1 MNPEERRKNLK
12 GTSRRRFLKGGTAL
26 AAMSAAGAACG
37 QVLNIGQNQRTEYIP
52 EDQVPK
58 NAVLRDPW
66 TGEMMRDAEGNLIVD
81 WTGTPQWK
89 QYQENIRAF
98 AGNRYGAKVDTR
110 LYGVPSK
117 YVTSY
122 RLGYDGGSGPNSGTP
137 TMPDDIK
144 TYFFSL
150 GSPVQDQLGIITPNG
165 LHFTDE
171 HGEVPDIDPRQHR
184 LTISGM
190 VDRPTTFTME
200 DLMRLPSVSRFHTL
214 ECNTDGAT
222 MDVRKAPWATAGD
235 CFREHSCS
243 EWTGVLMSTL
253 LDVVGVK
260 KGAKWFYA
268 SAADEYNQTWAVPM
282 WKAMDDAIIA
292 YGMNG
297 EALRVEQGFPVR
309 LRLPGFQ
316 GTMNIKRLRR
326 IKVTDELTL
335 FHRLY
340 DKVQTNG
347 KTTWFTFEMPPQ
359 SCILRP
365 SGGHRLTSRGFY
377 EIRGIAWSGAGKVTK
392 VEVTVDGGKNWQQAR
407 LQEPVFPKCDTRFT
421 LPWNWNGQETTIAA
435 RCYDEK
441 GSTQPTTP
449 EAMKLHGVDF
459 ETFKKTIVQRNN
471 IMQPWKIDKDG
482 RVTNALY
489 SV

>member
-1 MNPEERRKNLK
+1 MSSKE
-12 GTSRRRFLKGGTAL
+12 TSRRRFLKGGAAL
-26 AAMSAAGAACG
+26 AALTAAGIKTASA
-37 QVLNIGQNQRTEYIP
+37 QSLNIEPTQRTEYIP

-58 NAVLRDPW
+58 SAVLRDPW
-66 TGEMMRDAEGNLIVD
+66 TGEMMRDSEGNLIVD

-89 QYQENIRAF
+89 QYQQNIRAV
-98 AGNRYGAKVDTR
+98 AGKRYGAAVDSR
-110 LYGVPSK
+110 LYGIRSRF
-117 YVTSY
+117 VTSY
-122 RLGYDGGSGPNSGTP
+122 RQLFDGGSGPGSGTP

-150 GSPVQDQLGIITPNG
+150 GNPVQDQLGIITPNG

-171 HGEVPDIDPRQHR
+171 HGEVPEIDPRQHR
-184 LTISGM
+184 LTIYGM
-190 VDRPTTFTME
+190 VERPMTFTME
-200 DLMRLPSVSRFHTL
+200 DLMNLPSVSRFHTL

-222 MDVRKAPWATAGD
+222 MDTRKAPWANAGN
-235 CFREHSCS
+235 CFAEHSCS

-253 LDVVGVK
+253 LDMVGVK

-268 SAADEYNQTWAVPM
+268 SAEDEYNQTWACPM
-282 WKAMDDAIIA
+282 WKAWDDAIIA

-297 EALRVEQGFPVR
+297 EPLRVEQGFPVR

-326 IKVTDELTL
+326 IKITDELTM

-340 DKVQTNG
+340 QKTHPNG

-365 SGGHRLTSRGFY
+365 SGQQRLPRPGFY
-377 EIRGIAWSGAGKVTK
+377 EIRGLAWSGSGKITK
-392 VEVTVDGGKNWQQAR
+392 VEVTVDGGKTWKEAH
-407 LQEPVFPKCDTRFT
+407 LQEPVFSKCDTRFT
-421 LPWNWNGQETTIAA
+421 LPWTWNGEETIIAS
-435 RCYDEK
+435 RCTDEK

-449 EAMKLHGVDF
+449 EAAKLRGIDID
-459 ETFKKTIVQRNN
+459 TFKKTIGQRNN
-471 IMQPWKIDKDG
+471 IMQPWKIDRDG

-489 SV
+489 SI